1 VSAAASIVV
10 RDLTKRFGSFTA
22 VDGVSFTVPRG
33 QVFGLLGPNG
43 AGKSTTIRMLCG
55 LLRPS
60 GGSAE
65 VAGFDIAR
73 DPESVRNHIGYM
85 SQRFSLYR
93 DLTVRENVSFFGG
106 VYGLDRSRLAR
117 RAGEVIAMAGLE
129 GAEDEITGTLSG
141 ALQQRLALGCAILH
155 EPPVLFLDEPTSGVD
170 PLSRRRFWDLIR
182 SMSSAGSSVVVTT
195 HFMDEAEFCERI
207 GFISGGRLIALD
219 TPDGLRHALGEDL
232 FEATLRLSPGVREKV
247 AAVPGVLATSYF
259 GQRLHIFCRAGA
271 CTEDGLAGALRALG
285 IEVHG
290 VRSIRP
296 ALEDTFVR
304 LAAGTEGG
312 GDLT

>member
-1 VSAAASIVV
+1 MSAADSIVA
-10 RDLTKRFGSFTA
+10 RGLTKRFGRFTA

-33 QVFGLLGPNG
+33 QIFGLLGPNG

-73 DPESVRNHIGYM
+73 EPERVRTHIGYM

-93 DLTVRENVSFFGG
+93 DLTVAENVSFFGG
-106 VYGLDRSRLAR
+106 VYGLDRPRLAR
-117 RAGEVIAMAGLE
+117 RSEEVIAMAGLE
-129 GAEDEITGTLSG
+129 GAQNDITGTLSG

-182 SMSSAGSSVVVTT
+182 SMSSAGSSVIVTT

-207 GFISGGRLIALD
+207 GFVNAGRLIALD
-219 TPDGLRHALGEDL
+219 TPDGLRRAIGEDL
-232 FEATLRLSPGVREKV
+232 FEAVLRLSPGVRDKLARVE
-247 AAVPGVLATSYF
+247 GVLATSYF
-259 GQRLHIFCRAGA
+259 GQRLHIFCRNGA
-271 CTEDGLAGALRALG
+271 CTEGGLAASMRSLG

-290 VRSIRP
+290 VKSIRP

-304 LAAGTEGG
+304 LAGRTTG
-312 GDLT
+312 GDAP